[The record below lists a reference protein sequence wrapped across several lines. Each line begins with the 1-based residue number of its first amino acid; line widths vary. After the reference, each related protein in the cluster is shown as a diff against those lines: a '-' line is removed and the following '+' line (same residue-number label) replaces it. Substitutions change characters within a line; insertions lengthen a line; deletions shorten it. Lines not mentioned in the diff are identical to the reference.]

1 MASRMKEDM
10 KSVLENDPAA
20 RGYVDAFLNYP
31 GLHAIWWHRFANFF
45 YRHGMVVFSKWL
57 SQVARFLTN
66 VEIHPGATIGR
77 RLFIDHGAGIVI
89 GETAEIGD
97 DVVLFHGVTLGGTG
111 KHKGKRH
118 PTVKNG
124 ALISAGA
131 KILGPITI
139 CENAKVGAGAVVI
152 KDVPLGATVV
162 GVPAKVVRLN
172 GRVTQHTE
180 PQVAELKR
188 RLTEIEVELEKLKN
202 NTQKGEDEQ

>member
-10 KSVLENDPAA
+10 KMVMVNDPAA

-45 YRHGMVVFSKWL
+45 YRHRMVVFSKWL

-97 DVVLFHGVTLGGTG
+97 DVVLFHEVTLGGTG
-111 KHKGKRH
+111 KHQGKRH
-118 PTVKNG
+118 PTVGNR

-131 KILGPITI
+131 KILGPINI
-139 CENAKVGAGAVVI
+139 GEDAKVGAGAVVI

-180 PQVAELKR
+180 PQVAEMKR
-188 RLTEIEVELEKLKN
+188 RILEFEKQLEELKN
-202 NTQKGEDEQ
+202 RTEKGEEEQ

>member
-10 KSVLENDPAA
+10 KMVMVNDPAA

-45 YRHGMVVFSKWL
+45 YRHRMVVFSKWL

-111 KHKGKRH
+111 KHQGKRH
-118 PTVKNG
+118 PTVGNR

-131 KILGPITI
+131 KILGPINI
-139 CENAKVGAGAVVI
+139 GEDAKVGAGAVVI

-180 PQVAELKR
+180 PQVAEMKR
-188 RLTEIEVELEKLKN
+188 RILEIGKQLEELKN
-202 NTQKGEDEQ
+202 RTEKGEEEQ